1 MANGGHGIPD
11 KDVER
16 RYVESLGRLPEVIQL
31 VDIAILYDN
40 SCRFDRF
47 AVFEYG
53 KLKTVENQQ
62 PFGG

>member
-31 VDIAILYDN
+31 VIRVGLTDLLSLN
-40 SCRFDRF
+40 M
-47 AVFEYG
+47 
-53 KLKTVENQQ
+53 EN
-62 PFGG
+62 